1 METSLLSERIR
12 AGILAL
18 SALLLTVSCSLLDNS
33 QEARNRATLSPP
45 TITFQ
50 ALKVVTPFEPTR
62 TLAPAIPA
70 ASSVVLSLVP
80 TVATPANSTPENPD
94 AAAATVAFQ
103 LTIENSVD
111 TPMADTAP
119 AIATAVPLHT
129 SETVV
134 ATHVPGEI
142 NSLAGTPPPVEL
154 TTHAGASQPD
164 VALSAETPS
173 AANSPP
179 AATAVTRSSQIYF
192 TDCATGTDNN
202 ATIGILAD
210 MNFGGPMTLAAG
222 DEIAV
227 FSPDST
233 ICAGSGVWTGQNL
246 IISAWGDDG
255 QSEMVEGLRPG
266 QEMQFRLWDQST
278 GIEYVHAVVI
288 LAQGSGA
295 YQVDGIY
302 KVVGMTLLD

>member
-1 METSLLSERIR
+1 
-12 AGILAL
+12 
-18 SALLLTVSCSLLDNS
+18 
-33 QEARNRATLSPP
+33 
-45 TITFQ
+45 
-50 ALKVVTPFEPTR
+50 
-62 TLAPAIPA
+62 
-70 ASSVVLSLVP
+70 
-80 TVATPANSTPENPD
+80 
-94 AAAATVAFQ
+94 
-103 LTIENSVD
+103 
-111 TPMADTAP
+111 
-119 AIATAVPLHT
+119 
-129 SETVV
+129 
-134 ATHVPGEI
+134 
-142 NSLAGTPPPVEL
+142 
-154 TTHAGASQPD
+154 
-164 VALSAETPS
+164 
-173 AANSPP
+173 
-179 AATAVTRSSQIYF
+179 
-192 TDCATGTDNN
+192 
-202 ATIGILAD
+202 

-295 YQVDGIY
+295 YQVDGTY